1 MTTGNKKILAFG
13 AHPDDVEFMC
23 AGTLKL
29 LKDKG
34 YEIHIAILSGG
45 DVGSAVET
53 QAEIIRTRRQE
64 SIDAASLLDA
74 AIYPLGELDL
84 QIEFDDRTK
93 RKVTEI
99 VRAVDPFIVFTHA
112 HEDYVMDHE
121 IASRLV
127 RHGCFSASIPNYFTE
142 AVFPQPVISQAPYLY
157 YWSPLEG
164 RNIYGDFVSQ
174 RIYVDITTTIE
185 FKAQMLACHK
195 SQRDW
200 MSELGMDRYIDGMR
214 NTAKLYG
221 EASGFGHAEGYIQH
235 VGTGHPKENVL
246 SNILGSYLKENK

>member
-1 MTTGNKKILAFG
+1 VDTGNKKILAVG

-23 AGTLKL
+23 VGTLKL

-34 YEIHIAILSGG
+34 HKIHICIISGG
-45 DVGSAVET
+45 DVGSAVEK
-53 QAEIIRTRRQE
+53 QADIIRIRRQE
-64 SIDAASLLDA
+64 SINAASLLEA
-74 AIYPLGELDL
+74 EVYPLGELDL
-84 QIEFDDRTK
+84 EIEYDDRTK
-93 RKVTEI
+93 RKLTEI
-99 VRAVDPFIVFTHA
+99 VRTVDPFIVFTHA

-127 RHGCFSASIPNYFTE
+127 RHGCFSAPIPNYFTE
-142 AVFPQPVISQAPYLY
+142 AVLPQPVTSQAPYLY

-164 RNIYGDFVSQ
+164 RNIYGDFVEQ
-174 RIYVDITTTIE
+174 RIYVDISKTID
-185 FKAQMLACHK
+185 FKAEMLACHK

-200 MSELGMDRYIDGMR
+200 MSELGMDKYIEGMR

-221 EASGFGHAEGYIQH
+221 KASGFGCAEGYIQH

-246 SNILGSYLKENK
+246 SNILGGLLKGKK